1 VLATRRAK
9 EEGSA
14 QRLQAAVRALKVRM
28 LWRKLHRA
36 ASVLQAGVRR
46 WRACNRECPWRRAL
60 RRHHATRRS
69 RRRWRS
75 QRAAAL
81 ALQPLQTRAVLVQLH
96 VSKELEHVYEEVL
109 REKRDF
115 ESAFRKWAAKMEEL
129 TLAKKLHADWIPQM
143 NVERGESYFFNVRTG
158 ESSEEHPNMKEV
170 RKTEKKQ
177 RKLAEEAMEERLRR
191 LQGYEEQLRDALR
204 TELEAY
210 AEQAAK
216 VAAEAAVL
224 AQVAQ
229 QGIRYV
235 VR

>member
-1 VLATRRAK
+1 
-9 EEGSA
+9 
-14 QRLQAAVRALKVRM
+14 M
-28 LWRKLHRA
+28 
-36 ASVLQAGVRR
+36 
-46 WRACNRECPWRRAL
+46 
-60 RRHHATRRS
+60 
-69 RRRWRS
+69 
-75 QRAAAL
+75 
-81 ALQPLQTRAVLVQLH
+81 LVQLH
-96 VSKELEHVYEEVL
+96 VSKELEHVHEEVL

-115 ESAFRKWAAKMEEL
+115 ESAFRKWAAKMEKL
-129 TLAKKLHADWIPQM
+129 TLTKKLHADWIPQM

-177 RKLAEEAMEERLRR
+177 RKLAEETMEERLAR

>member
-1 VLATRRAK
+1 MCRLEPRA
-9 EEGSA
+9 
-14 QRLQAAVRALKVRM
+14 
-28 LWRKLHRA
+28 
-36 ASVLQAGVRR
+36 
-46 WRACNRECPWRRAL
+46 P
-60 RRHHATRRS
+60 
-69 RRRWRS
+69 RS

-115 ESAFRKWAAKMEEL
+115 ESAFRKWAAKMEKL

-177 RKLAEEAMEERLRR
+177 RNLIDHVVDIVGA
-191 LQGYEEQLRDALR
+191 LRDDRDDAVQ
-204 TELEAY
+204 Y
-210 AEQAAK
+210 K
-216 VAAEAAVL
+216 VVQTMGAILQSTDVCRLSEGSLLLAVTCSMGVMVTSS
-224 AQVAQ
+224 APRGRA
-229 QGIRYV
+229 RASRR
-235 VR
+235 VRMH

>member
-1 VLATRRAK
+1 
-9 EEGSA
+9 
-14 QRLQAAVRALKVRM
+14 M
-28 LWRKLHRA
+28 
-36 ASVLQAGVRR
+36 
-46 WRACNRECPWRRAL
+46 
-60 RRHHATRRS
+60 
-69 RRRWRS
+69 
-75 QRAAAL
+75 
-81 ALQPLQTRAVLVQLH
+81 
-96 VSKELEHVYEEVL
+96 YEVVL

-115 ESAFRKWAAKMEEL
+115 ESAFRKWAAKMEKL

-177 RKLAEEAMEERLRR
+177 RKLAEEAMEERLAR